1 MLGSMQFGV
10 VVQVLFW
17 VAVGGA
23 ADRVGEIAGHHRGS
37 NF

>member
-1 MLGSMQFGV
+1 MQFGV

-23 ADRVGEIAGHHRGS
+23 AERVGVFPKPLGL
-37 NF
+37 

>member
-1 MLGSMQFGV
+1 MQLGA

-23 ADRVGEIAGHHRGS
+23 ADRVGACFPD
-37 NF
+37 NWKP